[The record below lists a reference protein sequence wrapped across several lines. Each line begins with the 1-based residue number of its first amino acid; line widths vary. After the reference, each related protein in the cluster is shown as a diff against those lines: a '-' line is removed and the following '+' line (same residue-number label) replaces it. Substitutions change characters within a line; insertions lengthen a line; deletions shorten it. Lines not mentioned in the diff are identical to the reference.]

1 MGIHEYS
8 ISLHKTTPTGEASV
22 SSVTASSLLYL
33 QCTKER
39 ITEMNRTQE
48 TDPMVPLFIQNL
60 SHSLQGLNS

>member
-1 MGIHEYS
+1 MSTQFPCIKPHQQE
-8 ISLHKTTPTGEASV
+8 GEASV